1 MSLFG
6 LSLFRSS
13 LFRSGL
19 FGLSEYRGRGKEP
32 HTLAGPYAMDAL
44 SHDERIRF
52 ERHLARCDA
61 CSQEIT
67 GLRETT
73 ARLGVATATPAPP
86 DMKDRVLAAARQT
99 RQHVPAV
106 TMPRPRRTRRGLVLA
121 AVPAGAALIAIAVT
135 FGMSSSTA
143 NQRLDQAQQRS
154 SEIAVVLTAADAKMM
169 GGQVAG
175 GGSATIVMSRAADA
189 LVFTARGLPALPAAR
204 VYELWLVGPGGDRP
218 AGMLP
223 QESHGMTG
231 PVIAGGL
238 RQGDRLMLSVEPA
251 QGAAH
256 PTTRMMLD
264 IHL

>member
-1 MSLFG
+1 M
-6 LSLFRSS
+6 SLFRSS
-13 LFRSGL
+13 LFRSRL
-19 FGLSEYRGRGKEP
+19 FGVSEYRRRGKEP
-32 HTLAGPYAMDAL
+32 HTLAGPYVMDAL

-61 CSQEIT
+61 CAQEIA

-73 ARLGVATATPAPP
+73 ARLGVATATPPP
-86 DMKDRVLAAARQT
+86 PGMKDKVLTAARQT

-143 NQRLDQAQQRS
+143 NQRLNQAQQRS
-154 SEIAVVLTAADAKMM
+154 SEIAVVLTASDAKMM

-175 GGSATIVMSRAADA
+175 GGNATIVMSRAADA
-189 LVFTARGLPALPAAR
+189 LVFTARGLPALPATSS
-204 VYELWLVGPGGDRP
+204 YELWLVGPGGDRS

-223 QESHGMTG
+223 QEAHGMTG
-231 PVIAGGL
+231 PVIAGNL
-238 RQGDRLMLSVEPA
+238 RQGDHLMLTVEPA
-251 QGAAH
+251 PGTSQ
-256 PTTRMMLD
+256 PTSRMMLD
-264 IHL
+264 IRL

>member
-1 MSLFG
+1 MSPFNLFG
-6 LSLFRSS
+6 
-13 LFRSGL
+13 
-19 FGLSEYRGRGKEP
+19 GREKEP
-32 HTLAGPYAMDAL
+32 HTLSGPYAMDAL

-61 CSQEIT
+61 CAQEIA

-73 ARLGVATATPAPP
+73 ARLGVATATPPP
-86 DMKDRVLAAARQT
+86 PGMKDRVLAAARQT

-106 TMPRPRRTRRGLVLA
+106 TVPRPRRARRALLLVA
-121 AVPAGAALIAIAVT
+121 APAAAALIAVAVS
-135 FGMSSSTA
+135 FGMASSTA
-143 NQRLDQAQQRS
+143 NQRLGQAQQRS
-154 SEIAVVLTAADAKMM
+154 SEIAAVLTASDATMM

-223 QESHGMTG
+223 QGTHGMTG

-238 RQGDRLMLSVEPA
+238 RQGDQLMLSVEPA
-251 QGAAH
+251 QGSTR

-264 IHL
+264 IRL